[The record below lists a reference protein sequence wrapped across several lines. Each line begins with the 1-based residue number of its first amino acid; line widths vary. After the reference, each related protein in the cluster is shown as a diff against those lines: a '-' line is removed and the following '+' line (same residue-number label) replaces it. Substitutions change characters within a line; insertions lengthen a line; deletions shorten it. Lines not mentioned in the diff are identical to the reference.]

1 MRCKPC
7 FAHHLT
13 GSPFDCARRPW
24 SRSFTREGP
33 DTFQKMSLEVDER
46 IHQLLWVNGEQ
57 SGYLLKTLKAAN
69 APYGS
74 VVGLTTN
81 HQSSSRSRWRKPA
94 ADWAVATPPAC
105 WQRRHP
111 IPRFSQR
118 RPSFVL
124 SRSTALVLGASV
136 RRVSDWSVRALP
148 QQSKRSSPADDSQRH
163 DLDTFDFAVQVQKES
178 NTLMGRLRKHT
189 LFIFKIPLQHQRDS
203 FVLQSKIL
211 AATVITVV
219 QHKLLS
225 KHLCEQRGGVSK
237 RHGRRTEK
245 LMSFHC
251 QGFLG
256 TRTVGDRPTAVSNES
271 KIMKLTGRPA
281 CSASWRLRLV
291 SPSCSIC

>member
-24 SRSFTREGP
+24 SRSFTREGT
-33 DTFQKMSLEVDER
+33 DTFQKMSFEVDER

-118 RPSFVL
+118 LPSFVL
-124 SRSTALVLGASV
+124 SRSLAVLRLFLEPAFAASAIGQFV
-136 RRVSDWSVRALP
+136 PSLNNRNEAAPPTIANDMTSTLLTSPSRY
-148 QQSKRSSPADDSQRH
+148 KRS
-163 DLDTFDFAVQVQKES
+163 
-178 NTLMGRLRKHT
+178 
-189 LFIFKIPLQHQRDS
+189 
-203 FVLQSKIL
+203 
-211 AATVITVV
+211 
-219 QHKLLS
+219 
-225 KHLCEQRGGVSK
+225 
-237 RHGRRTEK
+237 RT
-245 LMSFHC
+245 
-251 QGFLG
+251 
-256 TRTVGDRPTAVSNES
+256 P
-271 KIMKLTGRPA
+271 
-281 CSASWRLRLV
+281 
-291 SPSCSIC
+291 